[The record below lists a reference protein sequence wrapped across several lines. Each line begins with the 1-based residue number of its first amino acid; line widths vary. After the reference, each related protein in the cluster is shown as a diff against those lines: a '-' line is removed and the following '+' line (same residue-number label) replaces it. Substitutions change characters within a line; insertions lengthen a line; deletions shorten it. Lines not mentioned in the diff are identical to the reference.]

1 MNIDQLNAAIK
12 EKEQQQMDLANQ
24 LGDLRQ
30 QKAEM
35 LCPFKV
41 GDVGILNGYT
51 FKGYKAKII
60 KIRAKYND
68 WCCDV
73 VVLKANGDIS
83 KKLTDFRYEDHFQL
97 ID

>member
-12 EKEQQQMDLANQ
+12 EKEQQQMDVANQ
-24 LGDLRQ
+24 LGALRQ

-41 GDVGILNGYT
+41 GDVGILN
-51 FKGYKAKII
+51 GYKAKII

-83 KKLTDFRYEDHFQL
+83 KKLTDFHYEDHFQL

>member
-12 EKEQQQMDLANQ
+12 EKEQQQADVANQ
-24 LGDLRQ
+24 LTELRQ
-30 QKAEM
+30 QRAEM

-51 FKGYKAKII
+51 FQGYKAKII

-73 VVLKANGDIS
+73 AIFKANGDLS
-83 KKLTDFRYEDHFQL
+83 KKLADFHHEDHFQL

>member
-30 QKAEM
+30 HKAEM

-41 GDVGILNGYT
+41 GDVGILNGYI

-68 WCCDV
+68 WRCDV

-83 KKLTDFRYEDHFQL
+83 KKLTDFHYEDHFQL